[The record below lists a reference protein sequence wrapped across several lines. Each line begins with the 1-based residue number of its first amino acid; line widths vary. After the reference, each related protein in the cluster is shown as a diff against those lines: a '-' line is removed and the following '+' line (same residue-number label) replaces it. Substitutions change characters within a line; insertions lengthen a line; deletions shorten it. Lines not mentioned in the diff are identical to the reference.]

1 MCYLD
6 IGAGVDLVDGVP
18 WLPPGL
24 SVQVVGLDK
33 HTVVTDAA
41 YPHVSL
47 PIVVQLNTF
56 TYV

>member
-6 IGAGVDLVDGVP
+6 IGAGVDLVNSVP
-18 WLPPGL
+18 RLPSRL

-47 PIVVQLNTF
+47 PIVVQLYTF